1 MIKKKFPSIFNPGA
15 KGVRKLLGELE
26 SEIMEIVW
34 KKDEVTVREIYE
46 SLLERKKIAYTT
58 VMTTMSRLADK
69 CVLLKKS
76 EKIAHIY
83 KAASTKN
90 EFKESTTKNI
100 LKSLLDEF
108 PAPVISQFVQDLN
121 DIKDEDLDKR
131 EKLIKQKRK
140 NKNV

>member
-34 KKDEVTVREIYE
+34 KKDEVTVRAIYE

-69 CVLLKKS
+69 GVLLRKS

-83 KAASTKN
+83 KAATTEK
-90 EFKESTTKNI
+90 EFTESTTKNI
-100 LKSLLDEF
+100 LKSLLDDF
-108 PAPVISQFVQDLN
+108 PAPVISQFVADLN
-121 DIKDEDLDKR
+121 DVKDEELDKR